1 MFRAPVLSHTLL
13 VGFGIWTAVALESP
27 WNQGARD
34 HILNIHNNYRKN
46 EGGCQ
51 IDKMQYGQSCKTHL
65 IGSEQLATS

>member
-1 MFRAPVLSHTLL
+1 MFRPAVFPHTLL
-13 VGFGIWTAVALESP
+13 VGFAIWTVAAPESA

-51 IDKMQYGQSCKTHL
+51 IDKMQYGQSCKRHL
-65 IGSEQLATS
+65 VSFVKIAAC